1 MSEPFAAAV
10 EIVRGGRFVLP
21 RLIGFERFRLPAMG
35 SEEAETVDLLPQAWR
50 RRLAGALR
58 PLQRRLRR
66 YGIHGLPPLPPPWTW
81 IPDSARNE
89 IRWEAIRTERRLAG
103 LRQEMAASY
112 PQLLREALRQAEAAA
127 QARAARLNIH
137 RKDRPFLVEAHLRML
152 WTFPDAERIR
162 EIPRLELAELSAG
175 DLADLLD
182 GEALAMRLV
191 IEYRARLLEWIL
203 KARQA
208 MRARGVLPPR
218 LAASLRTCLDLLP
231 PDLGRLDPILQRA
244 IHLLSTLLSTI
255 RARLPARAHFSC
267 RDLSMPDLER
277 WSTEVLAELVHA
289 RPPCFPDP
297 EGEERCG

>member
-1 MSEPFAAAV
+1 MSERSAVAA
-10 EIVRGGRFVLP
+10 EIARRGCFVLP
-21 RLIGFERFRLPAMG
+21 RLIGLERLRLPAMG
-35 SEEAETVDLLPQAWR
+35 SEEAEAVDLLPRTWR

-66 YGIHGLPPLPPPWTW
+66 YGIPGLPPLPPPWTW

-152 WTFPDAERIR
+152 WTFPDAERIQ
-162 EIPRLELAELSAG
+162 EIPRLELVERPAG

-182 GEALAMRLV
+182 GEVLALRLI

-208 MRARGVLPPR
+208 MRAGGALPPR

-231 PDLGRLDPILQRA
+231 PDLGRLDPTLQRA
-244 IHLLSTLLSTI
+244 IHLLSAI
-255 RARLPARAHFSC
+255 RARLPARTRLSC
-267 RDLSMPDLER
+267 RDLSMLDLER
-277 WSTEVLAELVHA
+277 WTAEVLAELVHA
-289 RPPCFPDP
+289 RPPLDP
-297 EGEERCG
+297 GPGGIRCG

>member
-1 MSEPFAAAV
+1 
-10 EIVRGGRFVLP
+10 
-21 RLIGFERFRLPAMG
+21 
-35 SEEAETVDLLPQAWR
+35 
-50 RRLAGALR
+50 
-58 PLQRRLRR
+58 
-66 YGIHGLPPLPPPWTW
+66 
-81 IPDSARNE
+81 
-89 IRWEAIRTERRLAG
+89 
-103 LRQEMAASY
+103 
-112 PQLLREALRQAEAAA
+112 
-127 QARAARLNIH
+127 
-137 RKDRPFLVEAHLRML
+137 VEAHLRML

-162 EIPRLELAELSAG
+162 EIPRLELVERSAG

-244 IHLLSTLLSTI
+244 IHLLSTTI
-255 RARLPARAHFSC
+255 RARLPARARLSC

-277 WSTEVLAELVHA
+277 WSRGGPGGAGP
-289 RPPCFPDP
+289 RPTPLDP
-297 EGEERCG
+297 GPGGRRCG

>member
-1 MSEPFAAAV
+1 M
-10 EIVRGGRFVLP
+10 
-21 RLIGFERFRLPAMG
+21 
-35 SEEAETVDLLPQAWR
+35 
-50 RRLAGALR
+50 
-58 PLQRRLRR
+58 
-66 YGIHGLPPLPPPWTW
+66 PPPWFW
-81 IPDSARNE
+81 IPQAARPE
-89 IRWEAIRTERRLAG
+89 IRAQAERTERRLAS
-103 LRQEMAASY
+103 LREEMAAAY
-112 PQLLREALRQAEAAA
+112 PELLREALRQAEAAA

-162 EIPRLELAELSAG
+162 EIPRLELVERSAG

-244 IHLLSTLLSTI
+244 IHLLSTI
-255 RARLPARAHFSC
+255 RARLPARTRPSC
-267 RDLSMPDLER
+267 RDLSMLDLER
-277 WSTEVLAELVHA
+277 WTAEVLAELVHA
-289 RPPCFPDP
+289 RPPWILDP
-297 EGEERCG
+297 EGDDVGDP

>member
-1 MSEPFAAAV
+1 MSAFAAAV
-10 EIVRGGRFVLP
+10 EIVQSGCFVLP
-21 RLIGFERFRLPAMG
+21 RLIGFERLRLPAMG
-35 SEEAETVDLLPQAWR
+35 SEEAEAVDLLPRTWR
-50 RRLAGALR
+50 RRLAGTLR
-58 PLQRRLRR
+58 PLQRRLRH
-66 YGIHGLPPLPPPWTW
+66 YGIPGLPPMPPPWFW
-81 IPDSARNE
+81 IPQAARPD
-89 IRWEAIRTERRLAG
+89 IRAQAERTERRLAS
-103 LRQEMAASY
+103 LREEMAAAY
-112 PQLLREALRQAEAAA
+112 PELLREALRQAEAAA

-162 EIPRLELAELSAG
+162 EIPRLELVERSAG

-244 IHLLSTLLSTI
+244 IHLLSTI
-255 RARLPARAHFSC
+255 RARLPARTRPSC
-267 RDLSMPDLER
+267 RDLSMLDLER
-277 WSTEVLAELVHA
+277 WTAEVLAELVHA
-289 RPPCFPDP
+289 RPPWILDP
-297 EGEERCG
+297 EGDDVGDP

>member
-1 MSEPFAAAV
+1 MSAFAAAV
-10 EIVRGGRFVLP
+10 EIVQSGCFVLP
-21 RLIGFERFRLPAMG
+21 RLIGFERLRMPAMG
-35 SEEAETVDLLPQAWR
+35 EEAEAVDLLPRTWR

-66 YGIHGLPPLPPPWTW
+66 YGIPGLPPLPPPWFW
-81 IPDSARNE
+81 IPDSALNE
-89 IRWEAIRTERRLAG
+89 IRWEAIRTERRLAC
-103 LRQEMAASY
+103 LRQEMASSY
-112 PQLLREALRQAEAAA
+112 PHLLREALRQAEAAA

-162 EIPRLELAELSAG
+162 EIPRLELVERSAG

-244 IHLLSTLLSTI
+244 IHLLSTI
-255 RARLPARAHFSC
+255 RARLPARARLSC
-267 RDLSMPDLER
+267 RDLSMLDLER
-277 WSTEVLAELVHA
+277 WTAEVLAELVHA
-289 RPPCFPDP
+289 RPPWILDP
-297 EGEERCG
+297 EGDDVGDP